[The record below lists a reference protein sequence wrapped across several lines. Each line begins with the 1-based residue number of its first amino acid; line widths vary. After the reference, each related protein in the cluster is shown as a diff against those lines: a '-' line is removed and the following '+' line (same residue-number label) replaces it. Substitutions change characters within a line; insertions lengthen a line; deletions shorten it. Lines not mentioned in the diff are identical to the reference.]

1 MGLKHY
7 LEDVAMIILVGVFIL
22 VLLGGCT
29 KAYKVCDQQGCRS
42 MSSKQAIE
50 AAEVHKEWGEGS
62 KLSLRINK
70 DVL

>member
-1 MGLKHY
+1 MKGVL
-7 LEDVAMIILVGVFIL
+7 ILCTVWIFL
-22 VLLGGCT
+22 GCT
-29 KAYKVCDQQGCRS
+29 KMYKVCDLQGCRS
-42 MSSKQAIE
+42 MTSKQAIE